1 MLQAFIVVFREGF
14 ESFLIVG
21 IIVAYLRRI
30 GEHRLI
36 PAMYWGIA
44 ASILASAG
52 LGYMLSLGVN
62 EALWEGIFGIVTIV
76 LVASFV
82 VHVWKTGPRLKKEME
97 TKLNRISSESAKFS
111 AWLGVFFFT
120 LVMITKEGMETVLML
135 FQIHDASLVTG
146 VVLGVIGA
154 TAMALAWV
162 NFGHLINIRRFFQVT
177 AIFLLLFMVQVGIYS
192 FHELSEANVLP
203 NSQVLH
209 DATESFSPEGIYGKW
224 FSVIAIGL
232 SALWLIGARVRDGF
246 TAKTV
251 PHVKEKVVT
260 TFPNEN
266 RVTSERRY

>member
-21 IIVAYLRRI
+21 IILAYLRRI

-36 PAMYWGIA
+36 PAMYWGLA
-44 ASILASAG
+44 VSILASAG

-62 EALWEGIFGIVTIV
+62 EALWEGVFGIVTIV
-76 LVASFV
+76 LVVGFV

-97 TKLNRISSESAKFS
+97 TKLSRISGSAKRS
-111 AWLGVFFFT
+111 AWVGVFFFT
-120 LVMITKEGMETVLML
+120 AVMITREGMETVLML
-135 FQIHDASLVTG
+135 FQIHDASLFTG
-146 VVLGVIGA
+146 VALGVIGA

-192 FHELSEANVLP
+192 FHELSEAGVLP
-203 NSQVLH
+203 NSQALH
-209 DATESFSPEGIYGKW
+209 DATEAYSPEGLYGKW
-224 FSVIAIGL
+224 FSVVAIGAC
-232 SALWLIGARVRDGF
+232 ALWLIGARIRDSF
-246 TAKTV
+246 APKPV
-251 PHVKEKVVT
+251 QAEKVVA
-260 TFPNEN
+260 TFPGEN